1 MKSSSKK
8 GGADNAS
15 RGADS
20 ARPEQ
25 AAADTAGVEHIATAA
40 YFKAQ
45 ARGFSPGR
53 EIDDW
58 LEAESEYRQALDG
71 QATRP

>member
-1 MKSSSKK
+1 MKSSNKK
-8 GGADNAS
+8 SRADNVS
-15 RGADS
+15 SGVDS

-25 AAADTAGVEHIATAA
+25 EAADTAGVEHIATAA

-58 LEAESEYRQALDG
+58 LEAESEYRQGLAS
-71 QATRP
+71 QTIQP